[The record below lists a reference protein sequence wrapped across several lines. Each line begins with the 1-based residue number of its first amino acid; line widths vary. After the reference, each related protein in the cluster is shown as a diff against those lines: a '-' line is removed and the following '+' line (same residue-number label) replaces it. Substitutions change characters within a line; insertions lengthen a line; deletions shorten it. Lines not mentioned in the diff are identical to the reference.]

1 MRQTRDMETDAR
13 VEVLFRGKTAR
24 VAMGDG
30 FAAATREAFANE
42 LGTTRADRMTFLAGG
57 GVKIRGDASDEA
69 FRRLIGKRKVMLV
82 VGDAGS
88 GSRREAGGTSRGAE
102 ALREAR
108 EARETARKRREIES
122 RGERTVT
129 TSDRSKAWAQ
139 TGIVGMREI
148 GATAIDE
155 RVFALGSK
163 VRVLDYGG
171 NALTS
176 MGAAEKVALLTE
188 VSRIVLRDNALGS
201 SGSMPWNALAR
212 ASHSLTFLDLSG
224 NPNLGAS
231 MTGFHSTIVFSS
243 LRTLNLARCGLTNA
257 CLVSFSFPTLRNAC
271 VAENTLAEA
280 LPEFADSEHLEV
292 LDASRN
298 AITSIPLSFGAMHR
312 KLHSLNLA
320 RNAVEVHGVPASFL
334 ADAEALVEFSL
345 HDNPLSIAA
354 FREIEGYESF
364 DARRKT
370 RASKALD
377 AKVMLSKSV
386 FDEGI
391 DADRFERFT

>member
-1 MRQTRDMETDAR
+1 
-13 VEVLFRGKTAR
+13 
-24 VAMGDG
+24 
-30 FAAATREAFANE
+30 
-42 LGTTRADRMTFLAGG
+42 
-57 GVKIRGDASDEA
+57 
-69 FRRLIGKRKVMLV
+69 MLV

-88 GSRREAGGTSRGAE
+88 GSRREAGGRSRGAE

-176 MGAAEKVALLTE
+176 IGAAEKVALLTE

-212 ASHSLTFLDLSG
+212 ASQSLTFLDLSG

-231 MTGFHSTIVFSS
+231 MTGFDSTIVFSS
-243 LRTLNLARCGLTNA
+243 LRTLNLSRCGLTNA

-271 VAENTLAEA
+271 VAENALAEA

-298 AITSIPLSFGAMHR
+298 AITSIPPSFGAMHR

-320 RNAVEVHGVPASFL
+320 RNAVEAHGVPASFL

-345 HDNPLSIAA
+345 HDNPLSTAA